1 MRQTLPSGVLQTPL
15 SPQSSPMLQGVAVSR
30 QQVCALM
37 QISPV
42 PHVPLVEQ
50 GL

>member
-1 MRQTLPSGVLQTPL
+1 
-15 SPQSSPMLQGVAVSR
+15 VAVSR